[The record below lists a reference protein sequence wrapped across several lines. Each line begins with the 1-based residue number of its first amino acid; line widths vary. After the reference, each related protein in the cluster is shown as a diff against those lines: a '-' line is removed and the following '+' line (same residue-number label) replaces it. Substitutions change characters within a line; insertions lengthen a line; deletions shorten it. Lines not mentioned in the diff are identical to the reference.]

1 MPSKPQILKR
11 TLVCRSQLFRIESL
25 DLRFSNG
32 QHRTFERM
40 LGGGPPAVIIVP
52 MLNDE
57 QVLLVREYG
66 AGIDDYHWSLPKG
79 RVDAG
84 ETPLQAANR
93 ELQEEAGYAAHKL
106 TLLKCLSQ
114 APNYQQ
120 HYTQIVLAQEL
131 YPSRLEGD
139 EPEPLEVE
147 AFSLDDLPLWLA
159 REDITEAR
167 TIAALFLAK
176 VQLEGRR
183 GGAAHSS
190 PSDEL

>member
-1 MPSKPQILKR
+1 MPLKPQILKR
-11 TLVCRSQLFRIESL
+11 TLACRSQLFRVEAI
-25 DLRFSNG
+25 DLKFSNG
-32 QHRTFERM
+32 EQRTFERL

-52 MLNDE
+52 MLNDDE
-57 QVLLVREYG
+57 VLLVREYG

-84 ETPLQAANR
+84 ETSIEAANR
-93 ELQEEAGYAAHKL
+93 ELQEEAGYAAREL

-120 HYTQIVLAQEL
+120 HYTQIVLAQQL
-131 YPSRLEGD
+131 YESRLPGD

-147 AFSLDDLPLWLA
+147 AFPLQDLQQWLI

-176 VQLEGRR
+176 AQLEGLRSR
-183 GGAAHSS
+183 F
-190 PSDEL
+190 